1 MVKETGRFMYELYLL
16 YKFITQSC
24 RKMEIVMFERE
35 LDKNRVT
42 IRIWKELQRERDTKK
57 THLNRYREGK

>member
-16 YKFITQSC
+16 YKFIAQSC
-24 RKMEIVMFERE
+24 RKIEIVRPERE